1 MAGLPNAT
9 FIGFTGTPV
18 DKTVY
23 GKGTFKTFGCE
34 DDKGYLHKYSI
45 AESIEDGTTLPL
57 YYQLAPNEMLVPHE
71 IMEKE
76 FLALAATEGI
86 ADIEAEQD
94 PRTGGNQKTPKARR
108 VKMPGTLWNTYG
120 KTPSPPL

>member
-1 MAGLPNAT
+1 M
-9 FIGFTGTPV
+9 
-18 DKTVY
+18 DKTAY

-34 DDKGYLHKYSI
+34 DDQGYLHKYSI

-76 FLALAATEGI
+76 FLALAETEGI
-86 ADIEAEQD
+86 ADIEELNKILEWAVANPMWNQPEFKEKD
-94 PRTGGNQKTPKARR
+94 YDADEIDRLSKVAGYPGGKADWGW
-108 VKMPGTLWNTYG
+108 V
-120 KTPSPPL
+120 